1 MNAQVLPGPPGR
13 RARAPREEAAGEATH
28 SAGGTVR
35 VSDGEDE
42 NPECPSPHK
51 KQCGPNICLLC
62 HQSVLSLY
70 AKKVPEI
77 KSK

>member
-1 MNAQVLPGPPGR
+1 MPKMYVNTQVLPGPPGR
-13 RARAPREEAAGEATH
+13 RTRAPKEEAAGEATH

-51 KQCGPNICLLC
+51 K
-62 HQSVLSLY
+62 
-70 AKKVPEI
+70 
-77 KSK
+77 